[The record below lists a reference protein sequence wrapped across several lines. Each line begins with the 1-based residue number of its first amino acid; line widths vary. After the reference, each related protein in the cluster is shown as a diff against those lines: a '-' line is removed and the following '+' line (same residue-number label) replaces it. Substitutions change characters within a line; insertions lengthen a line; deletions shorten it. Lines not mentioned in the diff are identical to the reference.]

1 MILGA
6 FLVAWLANWGGTVLL
21 DMWGLGAFEVLG
33 RVGGVVVALS
43 VLERIFARL

>member
-21 DMWGLGAFEVLG
+21 DMPGLGAFEVLG
-33 RVGGVVVALS
+33 RVGCVVVALS
-43 VLERIFARL
+43 VLERVFARL